1 MRHDVSG
8 RKNKTIYM
16 QRVFKIIIIYELAFL
31 FFWNLLYYSNSGI
44 ENWFQEK
51 ILTAIFVFLSTMLLG
66 LTVVYIIYISAKMSG
81 LIDKMKKIK
90 DPRKTIN

>member
-1 MRHDVSG
+1 MDQ
-8 RKNKTIYM
+8 M
-16 QRVFKIIIIYELAFL
+16 FKIIVIYELAFL

-51 ILTAIFVFLSTMLLG
+51 ILTALFVFLLG
-66 LTVVYIIYISAKMSG
+66 ITVVYIIYISAKMSG

-90 DPRKTIN
+90 DPRKTI